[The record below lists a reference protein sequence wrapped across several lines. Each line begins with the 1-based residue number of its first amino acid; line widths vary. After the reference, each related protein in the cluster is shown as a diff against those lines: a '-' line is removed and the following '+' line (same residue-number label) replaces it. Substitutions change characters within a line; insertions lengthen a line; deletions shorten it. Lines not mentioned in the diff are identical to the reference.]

1 MADTNISAVAA
12 SNLVTTASKAAMTVN
27 QVMPAKST
35 GFDFKNVLGK
45 QAGNGTNAKNS
56 VNRSNVTCK
65 DSSNAFTR
73 PFDIQKAENS
83 GLSAADADEI
93 TKEVSS
99 QIVEKVTEDLDITE
113 DKLCEIMQMLGIT
126 AMDLLQP
133 ENLTALFANVAG
145 IENNPQELVLNSDF
159 TGLYADVMDIVS
171 KNQALLEAV
180 SDMEVLETPQE
191 LETFTEPGN
200 PDQGNTALSG
210 EDMANVQISDLAGET
225 EGTVSKQF
233 QTKSEI
239 IGTSEIADTSET
251 IVTTVSENIG
261 TSETTATAV
270 SENVGISDNTP
281 ASASENIAASET
293 TTATVVEDRSM
304 SETAATA
311 TSETQAASGNTVSE
325 TQGALETATAEASNI
340 SETVVSSESIDAS
353 ETKAQP
359 ADTKKDR
366 TGLAD
371 DALSQ
376 QAGDESDSLKPEK
389 QAMKAELNSDS
400 QSEERS
406 FGDKNENSV
415 LHTMINEQT
424 QPEGVF
430 EAFDVQPKYTSVNTT
445 EIIRQI
451 VDQISIANT
460 TGESVIEMQLNPE
473 NLGKL
478 YINVTEKNSEIT
490 ARIAVS
496 NEAVKNAL
504 KSQMATLRENLQ
516 DANIRVNDVEI
527 TIATHE
533 FERNL
538 EQNAGN
544 ENGRQGGQQYT
555 HQSSNNG
562 GNGSG
567 QNETASDE
575 ARLAAQIMRDNGNS
589 VDFMA

>member
-73 PFDIQKAENS
+73 PFDIQKADNS

-133 ENLTALFANVAG
+133 ENLTALFANAAG
-145 IENNPQELVLNSDF
+145 IDNNPKELVLNSDF
-159 TGLYADVMDIVS
+159 TGLYADVMDIAS

-180 SDMEVLETPQE
+180 SNMEVLETPQE

-225 EGTVSKQF
+225 EGTVSKQY

-239 IGTSEIADTSET
+239 IGTSETIAA
-251 IVTTVSENIG
+251 TVSENIG
-261 TSETTATAV
+261 TSETTATA
-270 SENVGISDNTP
+270 
-281 ASASENIAASET
+281 ASENIDASET
-293 TTATVVEDRSM
+293 TAATDVEERSM

-311 TSETQAASGNTVSE
+311 
-325 TQGALETATAEASNI
+325 EASNI
-340 SETVVSSESIDAS
+340 PETVVSSESIDAS

-376 QAGDESDSLKPEK
+376 QIGDESDSLKPEK
-389 QAMKAELNSDS
+389 QAMKADLNSDS
-400 QSEERS
+400 SSEERS

-445 EIIRQI
+445 DIIRQI

-504 KSQMATLRENLQ
+504 ESQMATLRENLQ

-544 ENGRQGGQQYT
+544 ENGRHNGQQYT

-562 GNGSG
+562 GNKSG
-567 QNETASDE
+567 QNDMAADE
-575 ARLAAQIMRDNGNS
+575 ARLTAQIMRDNGNS

>member
-73 PFDIQKAENS
+73 PFDIQKADNS

-133 ENLTALFANVAG
+133 ENLTALFANAAG
-145 IENNPQELVLNSDF
+145 IDNNPQELVLNSDF

-180 SDMEVLETPQE
+180 SNMEVLETPQE

-225 EGTVSKQF
+225 EGAVSKQY

-251 IVTTVSENIG
+251 IAATVSENIG
-261 TSETTATAV
+261 T
-270 SENVGISDNTP
+270 SDNTP

-293 TTATVVEDRSM
+293 TAATVVEERSM

-311 TSETQAASGNTVSE
+311 VSE
-325 TQGALETATAEASNI
+325 TQGTLEAATAEASNI

-376 QAGDESDSLKPEK
+376 QAGDESDSLKLEK
-389 QAMKAELNSDS
+389 QAMKADLNSDS

-406 FGDKNENSV
+406 FGNKNENSV

-504 KSQMATLRENLQ
+504 ESQMATLRENLQ

-544 ENGRQGGQQYT
+544 ENGRHNGQQYT

-575 ARLAAQIMRDNGNS
+575 ARLTAQIMRDNGNS

>member
-73 PFDIQKAENS
+73 PFDIQKADNS

-133 ENLTALFANVAG
+133 ENLTALFANAAG
-145 IENNPQELVLNSDF
+145 IDNNPKELVLNSDF
-159 TGLYADVMDIVS
+159 TGLYADVMDIAS

-180 SDMEVLETPQE
+180 SNMEVLETPQE

-225 EGTVSKQF
+225 EGTVSKQY

-239 IGTSEIADTSET
+239 IGTSEIAD
-251 IVTTVSENIG
+251 

-281 ASASENIAASET
+281 ATASENIAASET
-293 TTATVVEDRSM
+293 TAATDVEERSM
-304 SETAATA
+304 SETAAI
-311 TSETQAASGNTVSE
+311 
-325 TQGALETATAEASNI
+325 AEASNI
-340 SETVVSSESIDAS
+340 PETVVSSESIEAS

-359 ADTKKDR
+359 ADTKKGR

-376 QAGDESDSLKPEK
+376 QVGDESDSLKPEK
-389 QAMKAELNSDS
+389 QAMKADLNSDS
-400 QSEERS
+400 SSEERS
-406 FGDKNENSV
+406 FGDKNENNV

-424 QPEGVF
+424 QPESVF

-504 KSQMATLRENLQ
+504 ESQMATLRENLQ

-544 ENGRQGGQQYT
+544 ENGRHNGQQYT

-575 ARLAAQIMRDNGNS
+575 ARLTAQIMRDNGNS

>member
-73 PFDIQKAENS
+73 PFDIQKADNS

-133 ENLTALFANVAG
+133 ENLTALFANAAG
-145 IENNPQELVLNSDF
+145 IDNNPQELVLNSDF
-159 TGLYADVMDIVS
+159 TGLYADVMDIAS

-180 SDMEVLETPQE
+180 SNMEVLETPQE
-191 LETFTEPGN
+191 LEAFTEHGN

-225 EGTVSKQF
+225 EGAVSKQY

-251 IVTTVSENIG
+251 
-261 TSETTATAV
+261 TATTV

-293 TTATVVEDRSM
+293 TAATVVEERSM

-311 TSETQAASGNTVSE
+311 EV
-325 TQGALETATAEASNI
+325 SNI
-340 SETVVSSESIDAS
+340 PETVVSSESIAAS

-359 ADTKKDR
+359 EDTKKDR

-376 QAGDESDSLKPEK
+376 QIGDESDSLKSEK

-400 QSEERS
+400 SSEERS
-406 FGDKNENSV
+406 FGDKNENNV

-445 EIIRQI
+445 DIIRQI

-504 KSQMATLRENLQ
+504 ESQMATLRENLQ

-544 ENGRQGGQQYT
+544 ENGRHNGQQYT

-562 GNGSG
+562 GNKSG
-567 QNETASDE
+567 QNDIASDE
-575 ARLAAQIMRDNGNS
+575 AKLTAQIMRDNGNS

>member
-73 PFDIQKAENS
+73 PFDIQKADNS

-133 ENLTALFANVAG
+133 ENLTALFANAAG
-145 IENNPQELVLNSDF
+145 IDNNPKELVLNSDF
-159 TGLYADVMDIVS
+159 TGLYADVMDIAS

-180 SDMEVLETPQE
+180 SNMEVLETPQE

-200 PDQGNTALSG
+200 PDQGNTVLSG

-225 EGTVSKQF
+225 EGAVSKQY

-251 IVTTVSENIG
+251 IAATVSENIG
-261 TSETTATAV
+261 T
-270 SENVGISDNTP
+270 SDNTP

-293 TTATVVEDRSM
+293 TAATVVEERSM

-311 TSETQAASGNTVSE
+311 VSE
-325 TQGALETATAEASNI
+325 TQGTLEAATAEASNI

-376 QAGDESDSLKPEK
+376 QAGDESDSLKLEK
-389 QAMKAELNSDS
+389 QAMKADLNSDS

-406 FGDKNENSV
+406 FGNKNENSV

-504 KSQMATLRENLQ
+504 ESQMATLRENLQ

-575 ARLAAQIMRDNGNS
+575 ARLTAQIMRDNGNS

>member
-73 PFDIQKAENS
+73 PFDIQKADNS

-133 ENLTALFANVAG
+133 ENLTALFANAAG
-145 IENNPQELVLNSDF
+145 IDNNPQELVLNSDF
-159 TGLYADVMDIVS
+159 TGLYADVMDIAS

-180 SDMEVLETPQE
+180 SNMEVLETPQE

-225 EGTVSKQF
+225 EGAVSKQY

-251 IVTTVSENIG
+251 IAATVSENIG
-261 TSETTATAV
+261 T
-270 SENVGISDNTP
+270 SDNTP

-293 TTATVVEDRSM
+293 TAATVVEERSM

-311 TSETQAASGNTVSE
+311 VSE
-325 TQGALETATAEASNI
+325 TQGTLEAATAEASNI
-340 SETVVSSESIDAS
+340 SETVVSSESIEAS

-376 QAGDESDSLKPEK
+376 QIGDESDSLKPEK
-389 QAMKAELNSDS
+389 QAMKADLNSDS

-406 FGDKNENSV
+406 FGDKNENNV

-445 EIIRQI
+445 DIIRQI

-504 KSQMATLRENLQ
+504 ESQMATLRENLQ

-575 ARLAAQIMRDNGNS
+575 ARLTAQIMRDNGNS

>member
-73 PFDIQKAENS
+73 PFDIQKADNS

-133 ENLTALFANVAG
+133 ENLTALFANAAG
-145 IENNPQELVLNSDF
+145 IDNNPQELVLNSDF
-159 TGLYADVMDIVS
+159 TGLYADVMDIAS
-171 KNQALLEAV
+171 KNQALLETV
-180 SDMEVLETPQE
+180 SNMEVLETPQE

-200 PDQGNTALSG
+200 PDQGNTVLSG

-225 EGTVSKQF
+225 EGAVSKQY

-251 IVTTVSENIG
+251 IAATVSENIG
-261 TSETTATAV
+261 T
-270 SENVGISDNTP
+270 SDNTP

-293 TTATVVEDRSM
+293 TAATVVEERSM

-311 TSETQAASGNTVSE
+311 VSE
-325 TQGALETATAEASNI
+325 TQGTLEAATAEASNI

-376 QAGDESDSLKPEK
+376 QAGDESDSLKLEK
-389 QAMKAELNSDS
+389 QAMKADLNSDS

-406 FGDKNENSV
+406 FGNKNENSV

-504 KSQMATLRENLQ
+504 ESQMATLRENLQ

-575 ARLAAQIMRDNGNS
+575 ARLTAQIMRDNGNS

>member
-65 DSSNAFTR
+65 DSNNAFTR
-73 PFDIQKAENS
+73 PFDIQKADNS

-133 ENLTALFANVAG
+133 ENLTALFANAAG
-145 IENNPQELVLNSDF
+145 IDNNPKELVLNSDF
-159 TGLYADVMDIVS
+159 TGLYADVMDIAS

-180 SDMEVLETPQE
+180 SNMEVLETPQE

-200 PDQGNTALSG
+200 PNQGNTALSG

-225 EGTVSKQF
+225 EGTVSKQY

-239 IGTSEIADTSET
+239 IGTSEIAD
-251 IVTTVSENIG
+251 

-281 ASASENIAASET
+281 ATASENIAASET
-293 TTATVVEDRSM
+293 TAATDVEERSM
-304 SETAATA
+304 SETAAI
-311 TSETQAASGNTVSE
+311 
-325 TQGALETATAEASNI
+325 AEASNI
-340 SETVVSSESIDAS
+340 PETVVSSESIEAY

-359 ADTKKDR
+359 ADTKKGR

-376 QAGDESDSLKPEK
+376 QVGDESDSLKPEK
-389 QAMKAELNSDS
+389 QAMKADLNSDS
-400 QSEERS
+400 SSEERS

-451 VDQISIANT
+451 VNQISIANT

-504 KSQMATLRENLQ
+504 ESQMATLRENLQ

-544 ENGRQGGQQYT
+544 ENGRQDGQQYT

-575 ARLAAQIMRDNGNS
+575 ARLTAQIMRDNGNS

>member
-73 PFDIQKAENS
+73 PFDIQKADNS

-133 ENLTALFANVAG
+133 ENLTALFANAAG
-145 IENNPQELVLNSDF
+145 IDNNPKELVLNSDF
-159 TGLYADVMDIVS
+159 TGLYADVMDIAS

-180 SDMEVLETPQE
+180 SNMEVLETPQE

-200 PDQGNTALSG
+200 PDQGNTVLSG

-225 EGTVSKQF
+225 EGAVSKQY

-251 IVTTVSENIG
+251 IAATVSENIG
-261 TSETTATAV
+261 T
-270 SENVGISDNTP
+270 SDNTP

-293 TTATVVEDRSM
+293 TAATVVEERSM

-311 TSETQAASGNTVSE
+311 VSE
-325 TQGALETATAEASNI
+325 TQGALEAATAETSNI

-376 QAGDESDSLKPEK
+376 QAGDESDSLKLEK
-389 QAMKAELNSDS
+389 QAMKADLNSDS
-400 QSEERS
+400 SSEERS

-490 ARIAVS
+490 ARIAVL

-504 KSQMATLRENLQ
+504 ESQMATLRENLQ

-575 ARLAAQIMRDNGNS
+575 ARLTAQIMRDNGNS

>member
-27 QVMPAKST
+27 QVMQAKST

-83 GLSAADADEI
+83 GLSVADADEI
-93 TKEVSS
+93 TKKVSS

-113 DKLCEIMQMLGIT
+113 DKLCEIMQMLGIS

-133 ENLTALFANVAG
+133 ENLTALFANAAG
-145 IENNPQELVLNSDF
+145 IDNNPKELVLNSDF
-159 TGLYADVMDIVS
+159 TGLYADMMDIAS

-180 SDMEVLETPQE
+180 SNMEVLETPQE

-225 EGTVSKQF
+225 EGAVSKQY

-251 IVTTVSENIG
+251 IAATVSENIG
-261 TSETTATAV
+261 TS
-270 SENVGISDNTP
+270 DNPP

-293 TTATVVEDRSM
+293 TASTVVEERSM

-311 TSETQAASGNTVSE
+311 
-325 TQGALETATAEASNI
+325 EASNI
-340 SETVVSSESIDAS
+340 PETLVSSESIDAS

-376 QAGDESDSLKPEK
+376 QIGDESDSLKPEK
-389 QAMKAELNSDS
+389 QVMKADLNSDS
-400 QSEERS
+400 SSEERS
-406 FGDKNENSV
+406 FGDKNENNV

-451 VDQISIANT
+451 VNQISIANT

-504 KSQMATLRENLQ
+504 ESQMATLRENLQ

>member
-73 PFDIQKAENS
+73 PFDIQKADNS

-133 ENLTALFANVAG
+133 ENLTALFANAAG
-145 IENNPQELVLNSDF
+145 IDNNPQELVLNNDF
-159 TGLYADVMDIVS
+159 TGLYADVMDIAS
-171 KNQALLEAV
+171 KNQALLETV
-180 SDMEVLETPQE
+180 SNMEVLETPQE

-225 EGTVSKQF
+225 EGAVSKQY

-239 IGTSEIADTSET
+239 IGTSETIA
-251 IVTTVSENIG
+251 VTVSENIG

-270 SENVGISDNTP
+270 SENVGISDNTL

-293 TTATVVEDRSM
+293 TAATVVEERSM

-311 TSETQAASGNTVSE
+311 
-325 TQGALETATAEASNI
+325 EASNI
-340 SETVVSSESIDAS
+340 PETVVSSESIDAS

-376 QAGDESDSLKPEK
+376 QIGDESDSLKPEK
-389 QAMKAELNSDS
+389 QAMKADLNSDS
-400 QSEERS
+400 SSEERS

-504 KSQMATLRENLQ
+504 ESQMATLRENLQ

-533 FERNL
+533 FEQNL

-544 ENGRQGGQQYT
+544 ENGRQDGQQYT

-575 ARLAAQIMRDNGNS
+575 ARLTAQIMRDNGNS

>member
-73 PFDIQKAENS
+73 PFDIQKADNS

-133 ENLTALFANVAG
+133 ENLTALFANAAG

-159 TGLYADVMDIVS
+159 TGLYADVMDIAS

-180 SDMEVLETPQE
+180 SNMEVLETPQE

-200 PDQGNTALSG
+200 PDEVNTALSG

-225 EGTVSKQF
+225 EGAVSKQY

-251 IVTTVSENIG
+251 IAATVSENIG
-261 TSETTATAV
+261 T
-270 SENVGISDNTP
+270 SDNTP

-293 TTATVVEDRSM
+293 TAATVVEERSM

-311 TSETQAASGNTVSE
+311 VSE
-325 TQGALETATAEASNI
+325 TQGALEAATAETSNI

-376 QAGDESDSLKPEK
+376 QAGDESDSLKLEK
-389 QAMKAELNSDS
+389 QAMKADLNSDS
-400 QSEERS
+400 SSEERS

-490 ARIAVS
+490 ARIAVL

-504 KSQMATLRENLQ
+504 ESQMATLRENLQ

-575 ARLAAQIMRDNGNS
+575 ARLTAQIMRDNGNS

>member
-35 GFDFKNVLGK
+35 GFDFRNVLGK

-56 VNRSNVTCK
+56 VNRSKVTCN

-73 PFDIQKAENS
+73 PFDIQKADNS

-133 ENLTALFANVAG
+133 ENLTALFANAAG

-159 TGLYADVMDIVS
+159 TGLYADVMDIAS
-171 KNQALLEAV
+171 QNQALLEAV
-180 SDMEVLETPQE
+180 SNMEVLETPQK
-191 LETFTEPGN
+191 LEPFTEP
-200 PDQGNTALSG
+200 DITVEVNTALSG
-210 EDMANVQISDLAGET
+210 EDMANVQLSDLSGEA
-225 EGTVSKQF
+225 EGTVSKQS

-239 IGTSEIADTSET
+239 IGTSEITDTSEIIDTSEIADTSET
-251 IVTTVSENIG
+251 IAATVSENIG
-261 TSETTATAV
+261 TSETA
-270 SENVGISDNTP
+270 
-281 ASASENIAASET
+281 
-293 TTATVVEDRSM
+293 
-304 SETAATA
+304 
-311 TSETQAASGNTVSE
+311 
-325 TQGALETATAEASNI
+325 ATAEASNI
-340 SETVVSSESIDAS
+340 SETVVSSEGIDAS

-376 QAGDESDSLKPEK
+376 QVSDESDSIKPEK
-389 QAMKAELNSDS
+389 QAMKADLNSDS
-400 QSEERS
+400 SSEERS

-430 EAFDVQPKYTSVNTT
+430 EAFDVQTRYTSVNTT

-504 KSQMATLRENLQ
+504 ESQMATLRENLQ

-544 ENGRQGGQQYT
+544 ENGRQDGRQYT
-555 HQSSNNG
+555 QQSSNNG

-567 QNETASDE
+567 QNDIAADE
-575 ARLAAQIMRDNGNS
+575 AKLAAQIMKDNGNS